1 MEQQFTQYDWALNRA
16 AVLSWEEQEEQLID
30 EIDNTAEGGRRV

>member
-16 AVLSWEEQEEQLID
+16 AVLSWEEQELDNEKQL
-30 EIDNTAEGGRRV
+30 AEFREKFNLK